1 MDLNQLLDRHQRS
14 LMRLDNARTDEE
26 RRAHS
31 KFVHDYAIQIQMVRN
46 ERGAGNAICGFPT

>member
-14 LMRLDNARTDEE
+14 LMRLDRAVTDEE

-31 KFVHDYAIQIQMVRN
+31 QFAHDYAVQIRMVRN
-46 ERGAGNAICGFPT
+46 KRGAGDAICGFPT